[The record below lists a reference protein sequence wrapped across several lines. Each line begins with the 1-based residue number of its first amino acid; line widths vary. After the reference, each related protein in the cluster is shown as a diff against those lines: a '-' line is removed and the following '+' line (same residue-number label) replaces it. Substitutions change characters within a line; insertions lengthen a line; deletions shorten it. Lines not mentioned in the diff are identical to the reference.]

1 MEMNSISND
10 GGAMGTSL
18 EFVEYVCDEVRE
30 AGAVRYRKMFGDYMV
45 YVNDRPLLLLCDSI
59 VYVKMLPC
67 IEDLMSDAERGI
79 PYPGAKVHYILDFEN
94 RELALPVI
102 ARLEE
107 VTQIPKKRQRSAR
120 ASRTSKNPKA
130 PKIPKTSMSSRNST
144 SSGNSVSSKPAPQP
158 GTER

>member
-120 ASRTSKNPKA
+120 TSKA
-130 PKIPKTSMSSRNST
+130 PKIPKTSMSSRNSA
-144 SSGNSVSSKPAPQP
+144 SSGNSVSSKSAPQS

>member
-1 MEMNSISND
+1 
-10 GGAMGTSL
+10 MGTSL